1 MGGSHKTTHH
11 TVKQENP
18 YDDQWIRSKFDR
30 HAMEGAGF
38 QNWMATRQ
46 SQIGREQQMRDQ
58 LMAATSQLAQQGAG
72 QQANIANLQRQVGA
86 GAQGLS
92 GLQAQFQGMST
103 AQQQQMKD
111 LYNLANKQGT
121 GVYGVQTPQGM
132 TFTKVSG
139 GTGSGRGSLQTGS
152 LNV

>member
-1 MGGSHKTTHH
+1 MGGSHETTHH
-11 TVKQENP
+11 TVKEENP
-18 YDDQWIRSKFDR
+18 YDDAWIRSRFDK
-30 HAMEGAGF
+30 HAREGAGF
-38 QNWMATRQ
+38 SNWMASRQ
-46 SQIGREQQMRDQ
+46 SQISREQQMRDQ
-58 LMAATSQLAQQGAG
+58 LMAATSQLAQQGAA
-72 QQANIANLQRQVGA
+72 QQANISNLQRQGA
-86 GAQGLS
+86 GAAAGLS

-132 TFTKVSG
+132 TFTKVQG

-152 LNV
+152 LNI